1 MIPVPVNL
9 ISKFY
14 KATSKW
20 KQISCKINAHLH
32 LEEEMQHAIR
42 ETAQEGVSVFV
53 QRL

>member
-1 MIPVPVNL
+1 MIPVLVNL

-32 LEEEMQHAIR
+32 LEEEMQYAIR
-42 ETAQEGVSVFV
+42 AAQEGVSVFV